1 MISEKPA
8 KNSSCFVTG
17 PKRHPRCMLNAPR
30 SPLSPC
36 LASESFSR
44 GFRCAN
50 EGEMMRKYA
59 GEECG
64 VFGVYGKGLEAAR
77 LAFFGLFALQ
87 HRGQESS
94 GIATSDGNTIYC
106 HKDMGLVA
114 QVFSEDIIKALPGH
128 MAIGHNRYSTAA
140 GSKAVHA
147 QPFLVKSESLALAH
161 NGNLPSIAALQDFLK
176 SKGRHLNDVSDSRL
190 VAEAIA
196 MRMDEGDDVEEA
208 VRKTYPLITGAFC
221 ILILV
226 QEKLIAIRDE
236 CGIRPLSIGK
246 LNGGWIVTSETCAL
260 HTIGADFVRE
270 VVPGEM
276 VIVDEKG
283 LRGEQLAKPN
293 QKLDSFEYVYFARPD
308 SEIMGRSVYEVRR
321 RFGERLAKELK
332 IEADV
337 VIPVPETATPVAIGY
352 SHASG
357 IPMEMGLAKNR
368 YIHRTFI
375 QPEQHL
381 REQGVGMKLTPIER
395 VIKGKRVVVVDD
407 SIVRGTTSKQIVK
420 MLFGAGAKEVHFVVS
435 SPPVKYPDF
444 YGIDT
449 AKQKDLLAATH
460 SLEQMREFLGATS
473 LQFLSYQGLVD
484 SIGIPEHN
492 LNTSCFTGTYPIDI
506 KERAKEVKYTNA

>member
-1 MISEKPA
+1 MTPKYIS
-8 KNSSCFVTG
+8 
-17 PKRHPRCMLNAPR
+17 
-30 SPLSPC
+30 
-36 LASESFSR
+36 
-44 GFRCAN
+44 
-50 EGEMMRKYA
+50 EGEMMREYA

-77 LAFFGLFALQ
+77 LTFFGLFALQ

-94 GIATSDGNTIYC
+94 GIATSDRNTIYC

-114 QVFSEDIIKALPGH
+114 QVFSEDLIKQLPGYA
-128 MAIGHNRYSTAA
+128 AIGHNRYSTAA
-140 GSKAVHA
+140 GSKVIHA
-147 QPFLVKSESLALAH
+147 QPFLVKRDSIALAH
-161 NGNLPSIAALQDFLK
+161 NGNLPSTIALQEFLK
-176 SKGRHLNDVSDSRL
+176 SKGRDLNDVSDSRL
-190 VAEAIA
+190 IAEAIGVH
-196 MRMDEGDDVEEA
+196 MDEGDGVEDA

-226 QEKLIAIRDE
+226 KDKMIAIRDE
-236 CGIRPLSIGK
+236 CGIRPLAIGK
-246 LNGGWIVTSETCAL
+246 LNGGWIISSETCAL

-270 VVPGEM
+270 VNPGEM
-276 VIVDEKG
+276 VVVDDAG

-293 QKLDSFEYVYFARPD
+293 QKMDSFEFVYFARPD
-308 SEIMGRSVYEVRR
+308 SEIMGKSVYEVRK

-332 IEADV
+332 IDADV
-337 VIPVPETATPVAIGY
+337 VIPVPETAVPVAIGY
-352 SHASG
+352 SHESG
-357 IPMEMGLAKNR
+357 VPMEMGLAKNR

-395 VIKGKRVVVVDD
+395 VIKGKRVVVADD
-407 SIVRGTTSKQIVK
+407 SIVRGTTSRQIVK
-420 MLFGAGAKEVHFVVS
+420 MLFAAGAKEVHFVVS

-460 SLEQMREFLGATS
+460 TVEQMREFLGATS

-484 SIGIPEHN
+484 SIGVSEHD

-506 KERAKEVKYTNA
+506 RERAKEVEYK